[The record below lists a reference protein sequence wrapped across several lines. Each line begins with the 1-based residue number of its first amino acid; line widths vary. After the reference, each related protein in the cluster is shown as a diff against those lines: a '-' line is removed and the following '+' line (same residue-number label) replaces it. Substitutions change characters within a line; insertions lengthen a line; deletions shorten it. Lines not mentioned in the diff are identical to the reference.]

1 MKKLAVF
8 AIIVLIF
15 GTISP
20 SLVDR
25 AYGQSDPSILLRI
38 AVQADKQ
45 IVNQLDRV
53 YGDQIPNN
61 LQILYDKGH
70 RAVYSLDESLPN
82 DIEKAKQDFLLAMN
96 SFMQISRTISQSSEK
111 VVVVTVSDKSN
122 RHLTSEIDR
131 LEKYV
136 LTLKTISK
144 KLDAKINFEN
154 IDDLL
159 LKTRNQINNGT
170 EIPSETIIQ
179 LKSSITS
186 IEKDKIRAKRLYN
199 TLDRIGLLAHV
210 KVEDIINYG
219 ESLGTGVA
227 VELNLKYDFLCT
239 VLEAPFTSIADVAL
253 KRYKIFPTKLTF
265 IDRNSPNETSIYDV
279 GFELIIVAYIRPNC
293 FFKNCCDS
301 FRDLPDKFNNPTL
314 SSYIV
319 PSREIVYVLRSCV
332 SPHKETIS

>member
-70 RAVYSLDESLPN
+70 AATKSLDESLPD

-111 VVVVTVSDKSN
+111 VIVVTVSKKLNRNLSN
-122 RHLTSEIDR
+122 ELDR
-131 LEKYV
+131 LLNYV
-136 LTLKTISK
+136 KSLETISK
-144 KLDAKINFEN
+144 KYNANVESDFIKIYDLIQELRKQSNDLNEVNVGIKKIKVILDSIKNDIRESAIKHKSDFIKRFFDRLLDRIDKQLTKAKDDSVDQTQ
-154 IDDLL
+154 IDKGHELILEIRELL
-159 LKTRNQINNGT
+159 SKNQIN
-170 EIPSETIIQ
+170 
-179 LKSSITS
+179 
-186 IEKDKIRAKRLYN
+186 DAK
-199 TLDRIGLLAHV
+199 V
-210 KVEDIINYG
+210 VF
-219 ESLGTGVA
+219 
-227 VELNLKYDFLCT
+227 VELKGLMENISY
-239 VLEAPFTSIADVAL
+239 P
-253 KRYKIFPTKLTF
+253 
-265 IDRNSPNETSIYDV
+265 
-279 GFELIIVAYIRPNC
+279 IRI
-293 FFKNCCDS
+293 
-301 FRDLPDKFNNPTL
+301 T
-314 SSYIV
+314 
-319 PSREIVYVLRSCV
+319 
-332 SPHKETIS
+332 